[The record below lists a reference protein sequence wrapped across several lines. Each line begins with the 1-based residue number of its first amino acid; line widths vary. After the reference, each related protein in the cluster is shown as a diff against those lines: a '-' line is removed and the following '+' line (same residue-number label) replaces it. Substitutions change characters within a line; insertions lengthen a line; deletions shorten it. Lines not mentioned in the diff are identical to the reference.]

1 MPRYDRDSG
10 DVPDFGYMTDINNSI
25 GFPQNHALGEVV
37 AEGLLHFCSLQR
49 RLILPVIQK
58 GVVKVLYDMA

>member
-1 MPRYDRDSG
+1 
-10 DVPDFGYMTDINNSI
+10 MTDINNSI